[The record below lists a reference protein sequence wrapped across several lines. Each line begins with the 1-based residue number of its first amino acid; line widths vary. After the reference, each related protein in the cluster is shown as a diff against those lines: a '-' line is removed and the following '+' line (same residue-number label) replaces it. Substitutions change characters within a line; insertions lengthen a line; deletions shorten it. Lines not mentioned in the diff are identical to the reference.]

1 MVLTK
6 TGWFQGKLVR
16 VEEREGTGANY
27 SAPYLL
33 LHFSVPNVVGFPNN
47 ISRALVSGAGSAKD
61 QKFCWVLRVNDSGC
75 YKKCIGAV
83 VSVLIVQDGQ
93 FFNVDTILPGGLS
106 PDECNKRQTQYE
118 ESIALRKESVIA
130 LRQSKKLSIKS
141 ESLKKQST
149 TLHSESERLLEACLA
164 PVCECVGKE

>member
-1 MVLTK
+1 
-6 TGWFQGKLVR
+6 
-16 VEEREGTGANY
+16 
-27 SAPYLL
+27 
-33 LHFSVPNVVGFPNN
+33 
-47 ISRALVSGAGSAKD
+47 
-61 QKFCWVLRVNDSGC
+61 
-75 YKKCIGAV
+75 
-83 VSVLIVQDGQ
+83 VQDGQ

-106 PDECNKRQTQYE
+106 SDECEKRQTQYE

-164 PVCECVGKE
+164 PVCEGVSAKNDNRTENYKRNYNISN